1 MGTRNRF
8 IVVIAFLVLVL
19 GGLFGWRIYQ
29 ITQLQAQFS
38 QPQPPTPVAA
48 TEAVVVSWVPAVSS
62 VGSLRAINGVQIA
75 NEVPGVVEKIL
86 FESGQ
91 WVEQGQTLVEL
102 DAATDEAALT
112 TLRADAQLANSEFER
127 VADLIRKNAVSQAVF
142 DAAQA
147 NMEAATARVNQQEAQ
162 LAKKTLR
169 APFDG
174 VLGLR
179 LVDLGEYLPAGSSA
193 VEINML
199 DPIYVEYT
207 IAEKELGHMAVG
219 DQVELFIAATPDE
232 RFTGTVSAINS
243 SVNPETRTVNV
254 RATIPNSENRLKPG
268 MFASVRTLRRK
279 ARELVAV
286 PRTAI
291 SYNTYGNF
299 VFALVE
305 NDQGGLVTE
314 RRSVTTGETN
324 NGMVEIVEGLQPGEA
339 VVKTGLLRLRA
350 DQPVQIQSEQEQE
363 QEQDQAAQSGENGD
377 EGAR

>member
-8 IVVIAFLVLVL
+8 FLVIVFLVLVL

-29 ITQLQAQFS
+29 ITQLKAQFS
-38 QPQPPTPVAA
+38 QPQPPIPVAA
-48 TEAVVVSWVPAVSS
+48 TKAVRESWVPAVSS
-62 VGSLRAINGVQIA
+62 VGSLRAINGVEIA

-91 WVEQGQTLVEL
+91 WVEQGQALVEL

-127 VADLIRKNAVSQAVF
+127 VADLIQKRAVSQAQF
-142 DAAQA
+142 DAAKA

-179 LVDLGEYLPAGSSA
+179 LVDLGQYLPVGSAA

-207 IAEKELGHMAVG
+207 IAEKELGRMAVG
-219 DQVELFIAATPDE
+219 DQVELFIAATPE
-232 RFTGTVSAINS
+232 MQFSGTVSAINT
-243 SVNPETRTVNV
+243 SVNLETRTVNV
-254 RATIPNSENRLKPG
+254 RATIANPDKLLKPG
-268 MFASVRTLRRK
+268 MFASVRTLRRE
-279 ARELVAV
+279 ARELVAI

-305 NDQGGLVTE
+305 DDKGGLITE
-314 RRSVTTGETN
+314 RRSVITGETN
-324 NGMVEIVEGLQPGEA
+324 NGMVEIVEGLQAGET
-339 VVKTGLLRLRA
+339 VVETGLLRLRA
-350 DQPVQIQSEQEQE
+350 GQSVQIQTEQERQE
-363 QEQDQAAQSGENGD
+363 AIQGGDNGD

>member
-8 IVVIAFLVLVL
+8 FVVIAFLVLVL

-29 ITQLQAQFS
+29 LTQLKAQFS

-48 TEAVVVSWVPAVSS
+48 TEAVRVSWVPAVSS
-62 VGSLRAINGVQIA
+62 VGSLRAINGVEIA

-91 WVEQGQTLVEL
+91 WVEQGQALVEL

-127 VADLIRKNAVSQAVF
+127 VADLIQKRAVSQAQF
-142 DAAQA
+142 DAAKA

-179 LVDLGEYLPAGSSA
+179 LVDLGQYLPVGSAA

-207 IAEKELGHMAVG
+207 VAEKELGRMAVG
-219 DQVELFIAATPDE
+219 DQVELFVAATPE
-232 RFTGTVSAINS
+232 MQFSGTVSAINT

-254 RATIPNSENRLKPG
+254 RATVANPDKLLKPG
-268 MFASVRTLRRK
+268 MFASVRTLRRE
-279 ARELVAV
+279 ARELVAI

-291 SYNTYGNF
+291 SFNTYGNF

-305 NDQGGLVTE
+305 DDKSGLITE
-314 RRSVTTGETN
+314 RRSVITGETN

-339 VVKTGLLRLRA
+339 VVETGLLRLRA
-350 DQPVQIQSEQEQE
+350 GQPVQIQTEEERQEAIQGG
-363 QEQDQAAQSGENGD
+363 DNGD
-377 EGAR
+377 EGAH